1 MKAGR
6 MISKTTSIH
15 APTLAI
21 ALAVSSQA
29 MAQTPAET
37 RAAQELAA
45 QTEAKYCTPKMLE
58 KPKESAPCHAAALR
72 DLRKQTEDA
81 LAKARAANTQREL
94 TSESMARIANAY
106 AKGTAAGREQEIIER
121 AHGWHK
127 PYVTCRTQS
136 IGGTT
141 FTNCD

>member
-1 MKAGR
+1 
-6 MISKTTSIH
+6 
-15 APTLAI
+15 
-21 ALAVSSQA
+21 

-58 KPKESAPCHAAALR
+58 KPKEAARCQAAAAR
-72 DLRKQTEDA
+72 DLQKQTEDA
-81 LAKARAANTQREL
+81 LAKARVSNAQMEVDN
-94 TSESMARIANAY
+94 ESMARVAKAY
-106 AKGTAAGREQEIIER
+106 AKGTAAGREQERTEQAR
-121 AHGWHK
+121 GWRK

-136 IGGTT
+136 VGSTT